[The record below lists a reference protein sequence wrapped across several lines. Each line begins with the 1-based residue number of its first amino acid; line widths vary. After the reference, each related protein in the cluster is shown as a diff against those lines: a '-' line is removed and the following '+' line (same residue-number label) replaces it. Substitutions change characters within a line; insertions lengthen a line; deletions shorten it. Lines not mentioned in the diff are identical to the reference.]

1 MPLLD
6 IVFPTIAMAMLIFAV
21 TITLAVV
28 RGKHMKA
35 NPPKPEDFADGASAQ
50 RYFAPVEM
58 AANNHRNLFE
68 MPVLFFA
75 LIPLLMMTGLDTP
88 TQSILAWIFVLLRAM
103 HSYVHIV
110 PKNIPRRASL
120 FMVSSIVL
128 MAMWLG
134 FAIDMARGISALAGG
149 GPDTI

>member
-28 RGKHMKA
+28 RGRHMKA
-35 NPPKPEDFADGASAQ
+35 SPPKPEDFADGASAM

-88 TQSILAWIFVLLRAM
+88 TQTVLAWLFVVLRAA
-103 HSYVHIV
+103 HSYVHIG
-110 PKNIPRRASL
+110 PKHIPRRATI
-120 FMVSSIVL
+120 FMLSSIVL

-134 FAIDMARGISALAGG
+134 FAYDMAMGTAALAG